1 MFRKGRRDDML
12 KIAGYRLDGELQP
25 AANGYV
31 GSGTRVSDGKR
42 VFLKQ
47 FDRYVAPSERA
58 LASGTPS
65 ALERQREF
73 EAYREHLARLDARL
87 LAACGSNPNPCLV
100 RPVEVV
106 RCGSKLVHVTEL
118 VDTGR
123 AVPPSDV
130 HRRYPRTTVLAMFE
144 DVLRTVD
151 AVHRQGIVLIDIK
164 DANTFVLDEG
174 RGPRCLLFDYDDA
187 AFAGRLPDAAKVVGT
202 PEYFSPE
209 LAAYVSRA
217 EGGDSLGRAGSPLA
231 RAIDRRHDIFALGLL
246 LHLLLTGKLPNGGDP
261 AWKAVARGG
270 DRALALSG
278 ELGSDDRALITWMLR
293 RNPADRPTSCGQ
305 ILERLDPRC
314 TVVPRF
320 GPSVVRRRRTAG
332 VGGGMPAAG
341 GPSTRRPAG
350 ERRPADERRPVGVG
364 EGLRSE
370 GASASTG
377 SAPTPKSMAL
387 AAGGVAFDPPRE
399 DVFAGVAP
407 LAGDRVRIYC
417 ADGSVLTTRVAELTL
432 YGLGDQVEPMR
443 RKAVERFGKGW

>member
-1 MFRKGRRDDML
+1 MFKKGRRDDML

-31 GSGTRVSDGKR
+31 GSGTRVNDGKR

-73 EAYREHLARLDARL
+73 EAYREHLVRLDARL
-87 LAACGSNPNPCLV
+87 LAACGSSPNPCLV

-209 LAAYVSRA
+209 LAAYASRA

-320 GPSVVRRRRTAG
+320 GPSGRRRVRREVGTRPDAG
-332 VGGGMPAAG
+332 ASGGA
-341 GPSTRRPAG
+341 STRRAAG
-350 ERRPADERRPVGVG
+350 AGDAVLAAG
-364 EGLRSE
+364 RS
-370 GASASTG
+370 AV
-377 SAPTPKSMAL
+377 

-399 DVFAGVAP
+399 GVFAGVAP

-417 ADGSVLTTRVAELTL
+417 ADGSTLTKRVAELTL
-432 YGLGDQVEPMR
+432 YGLGDQAEPMR
-443 RKAVERFGKGW
+443 RKAVERFGRGW

>member
-31 GSGTRVSDGKR
+31 GSGTRVSNGTR

-58 LASGTPS
+58 LASGAPS

-73 EAYREHLARLDARL
+73 EAYREHLVRLDARL
-87 LAACGSNPNPCLV
+87 LAACGPNPNPCLV

-106 RCGSKLVHVTEL
+106 RCGNKLVHVTEL

-123 AVPPSDV
+123 AVAPAAV
-130 HRRYPRTTVLAMFE
+130 HRRYPRSTVLAMFE
-144 DVLRTVD
+144 DVLRTMD

-187 AFAGRLPDAAKVVGT
+187 AFAGKVPDAAKVVGT

-217 EGGDSLGRAGSPLA
+217 DGGDSLGRAGSPLA
-231 RAIDRRHDIFALGLL
+231 RAVDRRHDIFALGLL
-246 LHLLLTGKLPNGGDP
+246 LHLLLTGRLPNGGDP
-261 AWKAVARGG
+261 VWKAVARGG

-278 ELGSDDRALITWMLR
+278 ELGSDDRALIGWMLR

-314 TVVPRF
+314 TAVPRF
-320 GPSVVRRRRTAG
+320 GSSGGRRMRREAGVRPGAGTSGGIRTGVGAGASAVDGDRISAG
-332 VGGGMPAAG
+332 VGA
-341 GPSTRRPAG
+341 
-350 ERRPADERRPVGVG
+350 
-364 EGLRSE
+364 
-370 GASASTG
+370 G
-377 SAPTPKSMAL
+377 SAAL

-399 DVFAGVAP
+399 GIFAGVAP

-417 ADGSVLTTRVAELTL
+417 ADGSTLTKRVAELAL
-432 YGLGDQVEPMR
+432 YGLADQVEPMR

>member
-1 MFRKGRRDDML
+1 MFRKGWRDDML

-151 AVHRQGIVLIDIK
+151 AVHRQSIVLIDIK

-187 AFAGRLPDAAKVVGT
+187 AFAGRFPDAAKVVGT
-202 PEYFSPE
+202 PEYFS
-209 LAAYVSRA
+209 
-217 EGGDSLGRAGSPLA
+217 
-231 RAIDRRHDIFALGLL
+231 
-246 LHLLLTGKLPNGGDP
+246 
-261 AWKAVARGG
+261 
-270 DRALALSG
+270 
-278 ELGSDDRALITWMLR
+278 
-293 RNPADRPTSCGQ
+293 
-305 ILERLDPRC
+305 
-314 TVVPRF
+314 
-320 GPSVVRRRRTAG
+320 
-332 VGGGMPAAG
+332 
-341 GPSTRRPAG
+341 
-350 ERRPADERRPVGVG
+350 
-364 EGLRSE
+364 
-370 GASASTG
+370 
-377 SAPTPKSMAL
+377 
-387 AAGGVAFDPPRE
+387 
-399 DVFAGVAP
+399 
-407 LAGDRVRIYC
+407 
-417 ADGSVLTTRVAELTL
+417 
-432 YGLGDQVEPMR
+432 
-443 RKAVERFGKGW
+443 